1 MKTLCLSNVLK
12 AIKFTVTR
20 DGRMAA
26 GKFNYYED
34 ANQDAVLSNPT
45 SHFMLNGSL
54 SLPSVAYTSD
64 EGVGSGNTVLTL
76 TNGHFAVYVQSGSN
90 ITEITLPAPTAD
102 VLHRTY
108 VLVNQKSSTV
118 PVRFTTGGNTTTAI
132 TLSAL
137 PATSASITTVANLPI
152 NSVLIQCQRTS
163 RAYSATPTYTWRIIS
178 ANYAPSVGAS
188 QAATSY
194 YGGIFK
200 VNLVRTTGVSIS
212 ASTLSAYITIT
223 SNGGSGIPQSG
234 NSNQITRSFGTGV
247 QSVNVSVSSSLPSG
261 YSFSYWQLK
270 SPTVGSANSSQP
282 FTQVLDGSSTPSNTN
297 TTEIDLV
304 FSYSAPITSST
315 YSYSA
320 ASGGSYSSISGCP
333 TPNMLIAISEHA
345 WIKAGLLNV
354 GDYVY
359 TKHELTGE
367 YGNYQVTHTER
378 SIQPVLL
385 VTVGNKTV
393 EVSESHKF
401 LTADGK
407 YISISDLELGE
418 LIQTVDGD
426 LPLISKEF
434 IGNMEIVKLEID
446 QAHTYIVEGIH
457 SHNKFSGGGGG
468 VS

>member
-1 MKTLCLSNVLK
+1 MKTVSLSNILK

-20 DGRMAA
+20 DGRVAA

-34 ANQDAVLSNPT
+34 ATMDAVLSNPT

-54 SLPSVAYTSD
+54 SLPSVAYF
-64 EGVGSGNTVLTL
+64 GSEKTGPLQL
-76 TNGHFAVYVQSGSN
+76 TNGHYTVYAGSTSA
-90 ITEITLPAPTAD
+90 ITEMILPAPTAD

-270 SPTVGSANSSQP
+270 SPTTGSANSSQP
-282 FTQVLDGSSTPSNTN
+282 FTQVLDGSSTPANTN
-297 TTEIDLV
+297 ITEIDLV

-320 ASGGSYSSISGCP
+320 ASGGSYSSISACP

-401 LTADGK
+401 LTADGE

-434 IGNMEIVKLEID
+434 IGDMEIVKLEID

-457 SHNKFSGGGGG
+457 SHNKLSGGGGG